1 MSAEA
6 SGPTSDGSVA
16 KLIELSEKKTLGER
30 LISWSS
36 RPPGRL
42 YIPACAVIG
51 LFLLFEDSVP
61 GGHLPTFLIGLIG
74 GLFLAGMGA
83 LRLGIALAVAR
94 PMIRYY
100 WLRWISAPVIATL
113 AIGIAVLDVPLQMR
127 VQASSE
133 QLLELRSEV
142 DDSTTIPRNG
152 EWTGLYPLHS
162 VSVSDEITHYEIQG
176 AGLFKPGGGLAH
188 SSEGIPTGVFV
199 PKQGANIYEHV
210 SGDWYVWIEH

>member
-6 SGPTSDGSVA
+6 SGPTPDGSVA
-16 KLIELSEKKTLGER
+16 KLIELSEKPTLGER

-42 YIPACAVIG
+42 YIPACGVVG
-51 LFLLFEDSVP
+51 LLLLFEDSVP
-61 GGHLPTFLIGLIG
+61 GGHVPTFLAALIG

-94 PMIRYY
+94 PMIRHY
-100 WLRWISAPVIATL
+100 WMRWIAAPLVAAL
-113 AIGIAVLDVPLQMR
+113 AIGVAVLDVPLQLR

-152 EWTGLYPLHS
+152 EWTGLYPLQS
-162 VSVSDEITHYEIQG
+162 VSISDEITHYEIRG
-176 AGLFKPGGGLAH
+176 AGLFNPSGGLAH
-188 SSEGIPTGVFV
+188 SDEEIPTGVFV
-199 PKQGANIYEHV
+199 PGQGANIYEHV
-210 SGDWYVWIEH
+210 SGDWYVWVQH